1 MKESVRRAWDNK
13 TAQKYYFY
21 EDQRRFKMNYKIF
34 QKWVNVIVFPENIK
48 LIDAIEVI
56 QKYIEM
62 EA

>member
-1 MKESVRRAWDNK
+1 
-13 TAQKYYFY
+13 
-21 EDQRRFKMNYKIF
+21 MNCKIF

-62 EA
+62 KARNDR